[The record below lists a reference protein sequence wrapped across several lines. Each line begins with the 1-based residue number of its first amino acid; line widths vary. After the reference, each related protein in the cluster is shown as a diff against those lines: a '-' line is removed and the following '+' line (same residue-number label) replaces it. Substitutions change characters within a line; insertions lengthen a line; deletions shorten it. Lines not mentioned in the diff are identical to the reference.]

1 MKDATERLTLTRLSI
16 RAGIYE
22 AEVSSPGGTT
32 APPEVVIIHQSLPLP
47 DITLTRDGTEGAWR
61 LRAPIPPEL
70 LSDGV
75 QSFLVKD
82 EVTGDTL
89 DAFAIVTGTPL
100 EDDIRAEVALL
111 REELDLLKRAFR
123 RHVNETAG

>member
-1 MKDATERLTLTRLSI
+1 MTGATERLTLTRLRI
-16 RAGIYE
+16 HVGAYE
-22 AEVSSPGGTT
+22 AEVTGPDGTT
-32 APPEVVIIHQSLPLP
+32 AAPEVVVLHQSLPLP
-47 DITLTRDGTEGAWR
+47 DVTLVRGGGGWL

-82 EVTGDTL
+82 ELTGDTL

-123 RHVNETAG
+123 RHVNETVR

>member
-1 MKDATERLTLTRLSI
+1 MTDATERLTLTRLRI
-16 RAGIYE
+16 HAGAYE
-22 AEVSSPGGTT
+22 AEVSGADGTT
-32 APPEVVIIHQSLPLP
+32 AAPEVVVLHQSLPLP
-47 DITLTRDGTEGAWR
+47 GVTIARAGAGGGWL

-82 EVTGDTL
+82 ELTGDTL

-123 RHVNETAG
+123 RHVKETAG